1 MSRSELENFIIT
13 KEQELDNLRSAI
25 ANGENVPFSK
35 LVKIEDEIEDAES
48 ELEQLAELERDDNS
62 GSNLENARTREKI
75 KEYEIDEQDVLEAN
89 RIKEE
94 QEKDLEE
101 VQTQEEQE
109 QQENEEALTEELENT
124 DDSSPKFTL
133 AQWENR
139 TGINI
144 VPDDYIR
151 QKYSKDLTEEQFK
164 EILKNENVPKII
176 QEPGLAENY
185 LKTPE
190 DWASVKTSKSAIDQ
204 AIRSGNFPTEVNEES
219 YILLEYNKDKI
230 MDEHED
236 RNEDGYGKID
246 EEDIYGKASK
256 GSGAEKEIKDSN
268 GSGFEEEIKDSAET
282 KDDDIKANENA
293 QESIIE
299 QIAKNY
305 LKIKGVEANIAMASQ
320 IVGMAKSMGY
330 MDMSTIDIEQLA
342 PLIDSNLDSLSD
354 DTAKSDFDKISR
366 NMVHD
371 LEHPELEEEH
381 EINEEEQMP
390 GIPRKIQY

>member
-1 MSRSELENFIIT
+1 MENMSRSELENFIIT
-13 KEQELDNLRSAI
+13 KEQELDNLRAAI
-25 ANGENVPFSK
+25 ANGEDVSFSK
-35 LVKIEDEIEDAES
+35 LVEVEEEIEDAES

-101 VQTQEEQE
+101 VQKQEEQE

-124 DDSSPKFTL
+124 DDSSLKFTL

-204 AIRSGNFPTEVNEES
+204 AIKSGNFPTEVNEES
-219 YILLEYNKDKI
+219 YILLEYNQDKI

-236 RNEDGYGKID
+236 RNDDGYGKID

-256 GSGAEKEIKDSN
+256 GSG
-268 GSGFEEEIKDSAET
+268 FEEEIKDSSET
-282 KDDDIKANENA
+282 KNEDIEANENA
-293 QESIIE
+293 QESIIN
-299 QIAKNY
+299 QIAEEY
-305 LKIKGVEANIAMASQ
+305 LTIQGVNAAVVLVPQLVEMAE
-320 IVGMAKSMGY
+320 SMGY

-354 DTAKSDFDKISR
+354 DTTKSDFDKISR

-390 GIPRKIQY
+390 GMLRKIQY

>member
-1 MSRSELENFIIT
+1 MENMSRSELENFIIT
-13 KEQELDNLRSAI
+13 KEQELDNLRAAI
-25 ANGENVPFSK
+25 ANGEDVSFSK
-35 LVKIEDEIEDAES
+35 LVEIEDEIEDAES

-75 KEYEIDEQDVLEAN
+75 KEYENDEQDVLEAN

-101 VQTQEEQE
+101 IQKQEEQE
-109 QQENEEALTEELENT
+109 QQENEEALAEELENT
-124 DDSSPKFTL
+124 DDSSPKYTL
-133 AQWENR
+133 TQWENR

-164 EILKNENVPKII
+164 EILQNENVPKII

-246 EEDIYGKASK
+246 EEDIYGKAS
-256 GSGAEKEIKDSN
+256 N
-268 GSGFEEEIKDSAET
+268 GSGFEEEIKDSSET
-282 KDDDIKANENA
+282 KDEDIKANEKA
-293 QESIIE
+293 QESIIN
-299 QIAKNY
+299 QIAEEY
-305 LKIKGVEANIAMASQ
+305 LTIQGVNAAVVLAPQLVEIAE
-320 IVGMAKSMGY
+320 SMGY
-330 MDMSTIDIEQLA
+330 MDMANIDIEQLA

-354 DTAKSDFDKISR
+354 DITKGDFDKISR

-390 GIPRKIQY
+390 GMPRKIQY

>member
-1 MSRSELENFIIT
+1 MENMSRSELENFIIT
-13 KEQELDNLRSAI
+13 KEQELDNLRAAI
-25 ANGENVPFSK
+25 ANGEDVSFSK
-35 LVKIEDEIEDAES
+35 LVEVEEEIEEAES

-101 VQTQEEQE
+101 VQKQEEQE

-124 DDSSPKFTL
+124 DDSSLKFTL

-204 AIRSGNFPTEVNEES
+204 AIKSGNFPTEVNEES
-219 YILLEYNKDKI
+219 YILLEYNQDKI

-236 RNEDGYGKID
+236 RNDDGYGKID

-256 GSGAEKEIKDSN
+256 GSG
-268 GSGFEEEIKDSAET
+268 FEEEIKDSSET
-282 KDDDIKANENA
+282 KNEDIEANENA
-293 QESIIE
+293 QESIIN
-299 QIAKNY
+299 QIAEEY
-305 LKIKGVEANIAMASQ
+305 LTIQGVNAAVVLVPQLVEMAE
-320 IVGMAKSMGY
+320 SMGY

-354 DTAKSDFDKISR
+354 DTTKSDFDKISR

-390 GIPRKIQY
+390 GMPRKIQY

>member
-1 MSRSELENFIIT
+1 MENMSRSELENFIIT
-13 KEQELDNLRSAI
+13 KEQELDNLRAAI
-25 ANGENVPFSK
+25 ANGEDVSFSK
-35 LVKIEDEIEDAES
+35 LVEVEEEIEDAES

-101 VQTQEEQE
+101 VQKQEEQE

-124 DDSSPKFTL
+124 DDSSLKFTL

-204 AIRSGNFPTEVNEES
+204 AIKSGNFPTEVNEES
-219 YILLEYNKDKI
+219 YILLEYNQDKI

-236 RNEDGYGKID
+236 RNDDGYGKID

-256 GSGAEKEIKDSN
+256 GSG
-268 GSGFEEEIKDSAET
+268 FEEEIKDSSET
-282 KDDDIKANENA
+282 KNEDIEANENA
-293 QESIIE
+293 QESIIN
-299 QIAKNY
+299 QIAEEY
-305 LKIKGVEANIAMASQ
+305 LTIQGVNAAVVLVPQLVEMAE
-320 IVGMAKSMGY
+320 SMGY

-354 DTAKSDFDKISR
+354 DTTKSDFDKISR

-390 GIPRKIQY
+390 GMPRKIQY